1 MDRQGSLDDVRFTG
15 DHPEPSPPAGSV
27 RVRVRAAALNH
38 LDLWT
43 IRGIPGVS
51 YAFPFVLGGDGAGI
65 IDAVG
70 GDVDPARIGQEVTL
84 CGTVGCGTCA
94 RCRAGERML
103 CRRFQLLGEHV
114 DGTYADAVC
123 VPSDAAH
130 AKPPEL
136 SWIEAAAS
144 GVVFGTAW
152 RMLVTRAEARE
163 GETCLVHGI
172 GGGLAHAALQLAHAL
187 GLRTLATSSSD
198 AKLERATQLGADHV
212 VNYRT
217 GDVKGAVRAA
227 FGAVDIAID
236 SVGGPTWESTLPL
249 LATGGRIV
257 SCGATGG
264 SEATIDVRP
273 VFWKGLSILGSTM
286 ASDADFDA
294 MLAFLVDHDIR
305 PVIDHVVPLDQVPEA
320 LAALEAG
327 GTFGKIAVDLTA

>member
-1 MDRQGSLDDVRFTG
+1 MDRQGSLDSVRWTD
-15 DHPEPSPPAGSV
+15 DHPEPQPASGSV
-27 RVRVRAAALNH
+27 RVRLRAAALNH

-51 YAFPFVLGGDGAGI
+51 YDFPFVLGGDGAGV

-70 GDVDPARIGQEVTL
+70 EAVDPSRIGQEVTI
-84 CGTVGCGTCA
+84 CGTVGCGTCF
-94 RCRAGERML
+94 RCLAGERML

-123 VPSDAAH
+123 VPADAAH
-130 AKPPEL
+130 PKPAEL
-136 SWIEAAAS
+136 TWIEAAAS

-163 GETCLVHGI
+163 GETCLIHGI
-172 GGGLAHAALQLAHAL
+172 GGGLAHAALQLATAL
-187 GLRTLATSSSD
+187 GLRTLVTSSSD
-198 AKLERATQLGADHV
+198 EKLERARSLGAEHV

-217 GDVKGAVRAA
+217 GDVKAAARTA

-236 SVGGPTWESTLPL
+236 SVGGPTVESTLPL

-257 SCGATGG
+257 NCGATGG
-264 SEATIDVRP
+264 AQAAIDVRP
-273 VFWKGLSILGSTM
+273 LFWKGLSILGSTM

-294 MLAFLVDHDIR
+294 MLAFLVAHDIR
-305 PVIDHVVPLDQVPEA
+305 PVIDSVVSLDQVPAA
-320 LAALEAG
+320 LATLEAG
-327 GTFGKIAVDLTA
+327 TTFGKIAVDLAA